1 LIEKEVFFIELSENS
16 KLEERVAAAEKII
29 SFMKFEN
36 YIAKKDK
43 VAIKLHVGEK
53 NNTTHISPEVIKTI
67 VDEVKNIGGHPFL
80 TETSTLYH
88 GSRSNAIEHLALAFE
103 HGFTFEN
110 TGAPFIM
117 ADGLLGNSEMEVSI
131 QGILF
136 KKVNIAREI
145 MMTDAMVLVSHPTGH
160 LATGMAG
167 AIKNLGMGFASR
179 KGKLKQ
185 HSSIKPYI
193 KAKLCN
199 FCEQCFKYC
208 PADAIIE
215 KDKKAFI
222 ITEKCIGCGECLT
235 ICNYNAVKYNWGKE
249 SAELQKSMAEYA
261 LGAIIQKKQKCL
273 YLNVLANMTKLCDC
287 MDVNQKRIINDIGI
301 LGSDDP
307 VALDQAT
314 LDLTK
319 IHNKKDLGEMS
330 FPNIDPVIQLEHAE
344 KIGLGSRKYRL
355 ININ

>member
-1 LIEKEVFFIELSENS
+1 MKKEVFFIELSENS
-16 KLEERVAAAEKII
+16 KLEERVAATRNII

-36 YIAKKDK
+36 YVTKKDK

-53 NNTTHISPEVIKTI
+53 NNTTHISPEVIKAI
-67 VDEVKNIGGHPFL
+67 VDEVKKKGGYPFL

-88 GSRSNAIEHLALAFE
+88 GSRSNAIEHLVLAHE
-103 HGFTFEN
+103 YGFTFDK

-117 ADGLLGNSEMEVSI
+117 ADGLLGNTEMEVSI
-131 QGILF
+131 PGILF

-145 MMTDAMVLVSHPTGH
+145 MMTDSLILISHPTGH
-160 LATGMAG
+160 LVTGMAG

-185 HSSIKPYI
+185 HSSIKPFI
-193 KAKLCN
+193 KSKLCN

-208 PADAIIE
+208 PVDAIIE
-215 KDKKAFI
+215 KDGKAFI
-222 ITEKCIGCGECLT
+222 LTEKCIGCGECIT
-235 ICNYNAVKYNWGKE
+235 VCNSDAAKYNWGKE

-261 LGAIIQKKQKCL
+261 LGAIIQKRQKCI
-273 YLNVLANMTKLCDC
+273 YLNILANMTKLCDC
-287 MDVNQKRIINDIGI
+287 MDVNQKRMINDIGI

-330 FPNIDPVIQLEHAE
+330 FPELDPLIQLEHAE
-344 KIGLGSRKYRL
+344 KIGLGSRKYQL
-355 ININ
+355 IKV